1 MTRYIPAL
9 ALAMLLAACGAD
21 APPERPGGQAA
32 DQAESGITLS
42 GDARFGVQAK
52 W

>member
-1 MTRYIPAL
+1 MTWYIPAL

-21 APPERPGGQAA
+21 APPERPGGQA
-32 DQAESGITLS
+32 ESGITLS